1 MLPEPLRRIGH
12 VTLPEESPA
21 DCNAAGSHPDRDTLL
36 LIADIVAEGETTAAR
51 FTVRNL
57 SPGGMLAQGRSALPA
72 GARVSV
78 TLRNIGAVNGK
89 VVWGEEGRYGIAFDK
104 EIDPQ
109 AVRAPVALATF
120 LSDSLRL
127 RSRAGR

>member
-1 MLPEPLRRIGH
+1 MTFHQGH
-12 VTLPEESPA
+12 LA
-21 DCNAAGSHPDRDTLL
+21 QGHPDRDSLL
-36 LIADIVAEGETTAAR
+36 LVADIVPEGEASAAR

-57 SPGGMLAQGRSALPA
+57 SPGGMMAQGGHDLPM

-78 TLRNIGAVNGK
+78 TLRNIGAVQGK
-89 VVWGEEGRYGIAFDK
+89 VAWVENDRFGIAFDH

-120 LSDSLRL
+120 LSDTLRL
-127 RSRAGR
+127 RPRADT

>member
-1 MLPEPLRRIGH
+1 M
-12 VTLPEESPA
+12 TLA
-21 DCNAAGSHPDRDTLL
+21 NRHPDRDTLL
-36 LIADIVAEGETTAAR
+36 LVADIVPEGEVSAQR

-57 SPGGMLAQGRSALPA
+57 SPGGMMAQGEGALPE

-78 TLRNIGAVNGK
+78 TLRNVGAVQGK
-89 VVWGEEGRYGIAFDK
+89 VAWAEAGRYGISFDQ

-120 LSDSLRL
+120 LSDSMKLRA
-127 RSRAGR
+127 RAGD

>member
-1 MLPEPLRRIGH
+1 M
-12 VTLPEESPA
+12 TLPQEFPA
-21 DCNAAGSHPDRDTLL
+21 GDPAAKRHPDRDTLL
-36 LIADIVAEGETTAAR
+36 LVADIVAEGEVSASR

-57 SPGGMLAQGRSALPA
+57 SPGGMMAQGGGALSA

-78 TLRNIGAVNGK
+78 TLRNIGAVLGK
-89 VVWGEEGRYGIAFDK
+89 VAWAENGRYGIAFDN

-120 LSDSLRL
+120 LSDSLKL
-127 RSRAGR
+127 RARPGA